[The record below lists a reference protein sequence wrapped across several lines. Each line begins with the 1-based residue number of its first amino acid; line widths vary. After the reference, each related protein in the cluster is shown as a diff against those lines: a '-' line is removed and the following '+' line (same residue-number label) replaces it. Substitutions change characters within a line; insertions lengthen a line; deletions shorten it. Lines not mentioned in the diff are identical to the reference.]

1 MSENVASNVQI
12 LQAIIAWVAYMSL
25 SSVPMLSNNYG
36 VNLVTLFF
44 IIPNFLLYAMKGDNF
59 LAFMAID
66 QRFMLMTTI
75 AATLFV
81 VLASQATKE
90 AKKNIENYGKT
101 TKSTGKILALRVVS
115 FLFGLLTAYILLK
128 RDGMFANSVKSD

>member
-36 VNLVTLFF
+36 VNLITLFF
-44 IIPNFLLYAMKGDNF
+44 IIPNFLLYSMKGDNL

-90 AKKNIENYGKT
+90 AQKNIENYGKT
-101 TKSTGKILALRVVS
+101 TKSTGSILALRIVS
-115 FLFGLLTAYILLK
+115 FLFGLLTAYIFLK
-128 RDGMFANSVKSD
+128 RDGMFANSG

>member
-1 MSENVASNVQI
+1 MPENVASNVQI
-12 LQAIIAWVAYMSL
+12 LQAIIAWVAYMTL

-44 IIPNFLLYAMKGDNF
+44 LIPNFLLYSMKGDNL

-90 AKKNIENYGKT
+90 AQKNIENYGKT
-101 TKSTGKILALRVVS
+101 TKSTGSILALRIVS
-115 FLFGLLTAYILLK
+115 FLFGLLTAYIFLK
-128 RDGMFANSVKSD
+128 RDGMFANSG

>member
-36 VNLVTLFF
+36 VNLITLFF
-44 IIPNFLLYAMKGDNF
+44 IIPNFLLYSMKGDNL

-90 AKKNIENYGKT
+90 AQKNIENYGKT
-101 TKSTGKILALRVVS
+101 TKSTGSILALRIVS
-115 FLFGLLTAYILLK
+115 FLFGLLTAYIFLK
-128 RDGMFANSVKSD
+128 RDGMFANSD

>member
-44 IIPNFLLYAMKGDNF
+44 IIPNFLLYSMKGDNL

-90 AKKNIENYGKT
+90 AQKNIENYGKT
-101 TKSTGKILALRVVS
+101 TKSTGSILALRIVS
-115 FLFGLLTAYILLK
+115 FLFGLLTAYIFLK
-128 RDGMFANSVKSD
+128 RDGMFANSG

>member
-12 LQAIIAWVAYMSL
+12 LQAILAWVAYMTL

-36 VNLVTLFF
+36 VNLITLFF
-44 IIPNFLLYAMKGDNF
+44 IIPNVMLYSMKGNNF

-66 QRFMLMTTI
+66 QRSMLLTTI

-90 AKKNIENYGKT
+90 AQKNIENYGKT
-101 TKSTGKILALRVVS
+101 TKSTGSILALRVVS

-128 RDGMFANSVKSD
+128 RKGMFENSG

>member
-44 IIPNFLLYAMKGDNF
+44 IIPNFLLYSMKGDNL

-101 TKSTGKILALRVVS
+101 TKSTGSILALRIVS
-115 FLFGLLTAYILLK
+115 FLFGLLTAYIFLK
-128 RDGMFANSVKSD
+128 RDGMFANSG

>member
-25 SSVPMLSNNYG
+25 SSVPMLSNNYW

-44 IIPNFLLYAMKGDNF
+44 LIPNFLLYAMKGDNL

-66 QRFMLMTTI
+66 QRFMLLTTI

-81 VLASQATKE
+81 ILASKSTKE
-90 AKKNIENYGKT
+90 AQKLSLIH
-101 TKSTGKILALRVVS
+101 I
-115 FLFGLLTAYILLK
+115 
-128 RDGMFANSVKSD
+128 

>member
-36 VNLVTLFF
+36 VNLITLFF
-44 IIPNFLLYAMKGDNF
+44 IIPNFLLYSMKGDNL

-90 AKKNIENYGKT
+90 AQKNIENYGKT
-101 TKSTGKILALRVVS
+101 TKSTGSILALRIVS

-128 RDGMFANSVKSD
+128 RDGMFANSG

>member
-12 LQAIIAWVAYMSL
+12 LQAILAWVAYMTL

-36 VNLVTLFF
+36 VNLITLFF
-44 IIPNFLLYAMKGDNF
+44 IIPNFLLYSMKGDNF
-59 LAFMAID
+59 LALAID
-66 QRFMLMTTI
+66 QRFMLLTTI

-90 AKKNIENYGKT
+90 AQKNIENYGKT
-101 TKSTGKILALRVVS
+101 TKSTGSILALRVVS

-128 RDGMFANSVKSD
+128 RKGMFENSG

>member
-12 LQAIIAWVAYMSL
+12 LQAIIAWVAYMTL

-44 IIPNFLLYAMKGDNF
+44 LIPNFLLYSMKGDNL

-101 TKSTGKILALRVVS
+101 TKSTGSILALRIVS
-115 FLFGLLTAYILLK
+115 FLFGLLTAYIFLK
-128 RDGMFANSVKSD
+128 RDGMFANSG

>member
-12 LQAIIAWVAYMSL
+12 LQAIIAWVAYMTL

-44 IIPNFLLYAMKGDNF
+44 LIPNFLLYSMKGDNL

-75 AATLFV
+75 AATLFI
-81 VLASQATKE
+81 VLASQATRE
-90 AKKNIENYGKT
+90 AQKNIENYGKT
-101 TKSTGKILALRVVS
+101 TKSTGSILALRIVS
-115 FLFGLLTAYILLK
+115 FLFGLLTAYIFLK
-128 RDGMFANSVKSD
+128 RDGMFANSG

>member
-12 LQAIIAWVAYMSL
+12 LQAILAWVAYMSL
-25 SSVPMLSNNYG
+25 SSVPMLSNNYW
-36 VNLVTLFF
+36 VNLITLFF
-44 IIPNFLLYAMKGDNF
+44 IIPNFLLYSMKGDNF

-66 QRFMLMTTI
+66 QRFMLLTTI

-81 VLASQATKE
+81 ILASKSTKE
-90 AKKNIENYGKT
+90 AQKNIENYGKT
-101 TKSTGKILALRVVS
+101 TKSTGSILALRVVS

-128 RDGMFANSVKSD
+128 RKGMFENSTKSD